1 MSNDNVKTY
10 YFPDGNG
17 SGNQNGLDSN
27 LLWGMM
33 MGNGGFGGFG
43 GGNWLLA
50 LLFFALWGNNGWG
63 NGIGGGRGN
72 MDYGFLSNQLNNET
86 GRDLL
91 MQAIQ
96 GNANAINQLSSMLNC
111 NAGELRNAIGS
122 INTQICNL
130 GNQVGMSSMQVI
142 NAINAGNATLA
153 RELCDCCCKTQSA
166 IQESNYLTERG
177 FCNTN
182 QILAKGFSDIG
193 YETQRQTC
201 DIEKA
206 IADSTSRILEGQRAA
221 EMREMQD
228 KLDALRE
235 KNAQQAVVLNNA
247 QQTAQ
252 FGAML
257 APIQADLAELK
268 CNQPPVKK
276 ICCQEQYVPID
287 QSIRASYGLIPNGYC
302 GFGGFPFG
310 GFYNGFNNAF

>member
-153 RELCDCCCKTQSA
+153 RELCDCCCKTQTA

-201 DIEKA
+201 DLQNTIKDSTQQILAGQAAIEKRELQRE
-206 IADSTSRILEGQRAA
+206 IATLQEEKQTYKLGSMIASATNPILQEI
-221 EMREMQD
+221 ESIKC
-228 KLDALRE
+228 KLPKTEVITTTPD
-235 KNAQQAVVLNNA
+235 
-247 QQTAQ
+247 
-252 FGAML
+252 
-257 APIQADLAELK
+257 
-268 CNQPPVKK
+268 
-276 ICCQEQYVPID
+276 YVPVNR
-287 QSIRASYGLIPNGYC
+287 SINIPYAPYC
-302 GFGGFPFG
+302 GGFGFGSFGGW
-310 GFYNGFNNAF
+310 NNNCGCNNSLWG

>member
-153 RELCDCCCKTQSA
+153 RELCDCCCKTQTA

-201 DIEKA
+201 DLQNTIKDSTQQILAGQAAIEKRELQRE
-206 IADSTSRILEGQRAA
+206 IATLQEEKQTYKLGNMIASATNPILQEI
-221 EMREMQD
+221 ESIKC
-228 KLDALRE
+228 KLPKTE
-235 KNAQQAVVLNNA
+235 VI
-247 QQTAQ
+247 TAT
-252 FGAML
+252 
-257 APIQADLAELK
+257 PD
-268 CNQPPVKK
+268 
-276 ICCQEQYVPID
+276 YVPVNR
-287 QSIRASYGLIPNGYC
+287 SINIPYAPYC
-302 GFGGFPFG
+302 GFGGFPYGNFCDV
-310 GFYNGFNNAF
+310 FNNAF

>member
-17 SGNQNGLDSN
+17 NGNQNGLDSN

-153 RELCDCCCKTQSA
+153 RELCDCCCKTQTA

-201 DIEKA
+201 DLQNTIKDSTQQILAGQAAIEKRELQRE
-206 IADSTSRILEGQRAA
+206 IATLQEEKQTYKLGNMIASATNPILQEI
-221 EMREMQD
+221 ESIKC
-228 KLDALRE
+228 KLPKTE
-235 KNAQQAVVLNNA
+235 VI
-247 QQTAQ
+247 TAT
-252 FGAML
+252 
-257 APIQADLAELK
+257 PD
-268 CNQPPVKK
+268 
-276 ICCQEQYVPID
+276 YVPVNR
-287 QSIRASYGLIPNGYC
+287 SINIPYAPYC
-302 GFGGFPFG
+302 GGFGGW
-310 GFYNGFNNAF
+310 NNNCGCNNSLWG